1 MSDVGCAL
9 AVGCGT
15 LERGAFPSDSRYP
28 TSDIALPFA
37 SMPEPIDT
45 PPAPQPF
52 FRRLGPAGILAI
64 FAAVLPPLGGL
75 VLAIYAS
82 PVAAWLRAHN
92 ESGPF
97 IYAAAFAVLAG
108 FALLPT
114 YIQSGLGGFAFGV
127 TIGVPAALAGFAGA
141 SLIGYEVARRAS
153 GDRVVKIINEKPKWR
168 AVRDALV
175 GVDAKGQGF
184 WRTLGIVTLVRLPPN
199 SPFALTNLVMA
210 SVKVPRAAFLI
221 GTILGM
227 APRTAAA
234 VYVGATLKEFTK
246 GELEKATV
254 WPVTVGGI
262 AITILVVIVIGRLAT
277 RAIHRMAKRDQE
289 S

>member
-1 MSDVGCAL
+1 MA
-9 AVGCGT
+9 
-15 LERGAFPSDSRYP
+15 
-28 TSDIALPFA
+28 
-37 SMPEPIDT
+37 EPADRS
-45 PPAPQPF
+45 PVAAKPQPI

-64 FAAVLPPLGGL
+64 VAAVLPPLGGL
-75 VLAIYAS
+75 VLAIYAG
-82 PVAAWLRAHN
+82 PVSAWLRTHE

-97 IYAAAFAVLAG
+97 IYAAAFALLAG

-127 TIGVPAALAGFAGA
+127 AVGVPAALAGFAGA

-153 GDRVVKIINEKPKWR
+153 GDRVVQIINEKPKWR

-175 GVDAKGQGF
+175 GVDAGGHGF
-184 WRTLGIVTLVRLPPN
+184 WRTLGVVTLVRLPPN

-210 SVKVPRAAFLI
+210 SVKVPRAAFLL

-234 VYVGATLKEFTK
+234 VYIGATLKEFSK
-246 GELEKATV
+246 GELEKASV
-254 WPVTVGGI
+254 WPVTVVGI
-262 AITILVVIVIGRLAT
+262 VLTIVVVVVIGKLAT
-277 RAIHRMAKRDQE
+277 GAIQRMARGETQATTAE
-289 S
+289 HLM